1 MVELWTAPPKDAVV
15 IRPLHSL
22 ERFDA
27 ALEAALEALT
37 REPETAFYLGLR
49 PWELD
54 ESVDRILASRMSA
67 APTESIRASY
77 RTLLGKVGHSLA
89 RVAFRRLQ
97 TALNGERFARLGAAA
112 PRLLIDCLGADP
124 AAAIAALH
132 HDDAVFLV
140 GARRRAEAEAARPCG
155 PGLERGFAE
164 AKQTLDKLAN
174 YQIDLGA
181 IGAELERIAR
191 A

>member
-1 MVELWTAPPKDAVV
+1 VVELWTAPPKDAVV
-15 IRPLHSL
+15 VRPLHSL

-27 ALEAALEALT
+27 ALEAALEALA
-37 REPETAFYLGLR
+37 REPETAFFLGLR

-77 RTLLGKVGHSLA
+77 RTLLGKVGNSLA
-89 RVAFRRLQ
+89 RVAFRRLK
-97 TALNGERFARLGAAA
+97 TALNSERFSRLGAAA
-112 PRLLIDCLGADP
+112 PRMLIDCVGGDP
-124 AAAIAALH
+124 AAALAQLH
-132 HDDAVFLV
+132 SPEAVFWV
-140 GARRRAEAEAARPCG
+140 GARRRAEAEAARPSG
-155 PGLERGFAE
+155 PGLAHGFSE
-164 AKQTLDKLAN
+164 AKRTLDKLAN
-174 YQIDLGA
+174 YQIDLCA